1 MSGKDIQTKSAR
13 RGGHLDGLRQ
23 VGSKFGRGHAKLR
36 ELMTPKSQ
44 TTVRAYRQNYSEK
57 V

>member
-1 MSGKDIQTKSAR
+1 MPGKIIQTKSAR

-44 TTVRAYRQNYSEK
+44 TTVRAYKQKYSEK